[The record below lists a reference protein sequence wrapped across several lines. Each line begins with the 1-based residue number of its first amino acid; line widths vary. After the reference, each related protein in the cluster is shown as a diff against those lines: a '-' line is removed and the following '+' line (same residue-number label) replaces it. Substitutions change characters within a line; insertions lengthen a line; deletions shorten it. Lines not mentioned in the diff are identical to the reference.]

1 MDQENVLVNNWIVLT
16 LTNVNPSASST
27 ATLFKNP
34 NSAPLSSAVSS
45 GQGVLGLV
53 TADFGNPFKI
63 SYRLNDI
70 SYVDITPSIANIDD
84 LVSYINALFQA
95 TANPCCSYLEPS
107 AGVYNVYSFSSV
119 YTLMKIEANVS
130 GPVNAVNLGLS
141 VINGSFVDVQLDGVD
156 LTYNELCS
164 ELMYQPYKL
173 EWANIYANN
182 VEQANRP
189 FNLNDREANG
199 RLYEKQLNPALSPMN
214 VQYVNENIP
223 LEFLTSSTNELQYTL
238 GPAQSVRVI
247 FGYTNKDLIALPE
260 KEIFVPKTEI
270 PELPKILVQYQSSL
284 VPMLEIIKKQ
294 IYRPDGNFIKKII
307 KPFLKERAITKQEVY
322 SAFNGYDFKECED
335 SHSH

>member
-16 LTNVNPSASST
+16 LTNVNTSASST

-34 NSAPLSSAVSS
+34 NSAPLASAVSS
-45 GQGVLGLV
+45 GQGVFGIV
-53 TADFGNPFKI
+53 SADFGSTFTITYRENGI
-63 SYRLNDI
+63 SNI
-70 SYVDITPSIANIDD
+70 VVTPIIATIEG
-84 LVSYINALFQA
+84 LVRYINNLFDA
-95 TANPCCSYLEPS
+95 SVNNCCTFLEPTP
-107 AGVYNVYSFSSV
+107 GNFQVYSFSSV
-119 YTLMKIEANVS
+119 FTLMKIQGAVS
-130 GPVNAVNLGLS
+130 GASNSVDLGLS

-182 VEQANRP
+182 LEQANRP

-199 RLYEKQLNPALSPMN
+199 RLYEKQLNPALNPMS

-223 LEFLTSSTNELQYTL
+223 LDFLTSSTNELQYTL

-260 KEIFVPKTEI
+260 KEIFVPKTAI
-270 PELPKILVQYQSSL
+270 PELPKILVEYQSSL

-294 IYRPDGNFIKKII
+294 LYRPDGNFIKQII
-307 KPFLKERAITKQEVY
+307 KPFLKERAISKQEVY

-335 SHSH
+335 YHSH